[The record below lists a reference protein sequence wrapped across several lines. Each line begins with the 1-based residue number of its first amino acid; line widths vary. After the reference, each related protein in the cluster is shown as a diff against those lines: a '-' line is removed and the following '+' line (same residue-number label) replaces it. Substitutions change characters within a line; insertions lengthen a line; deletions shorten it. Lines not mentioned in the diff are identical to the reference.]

1 MSSEMDE
8 ERAGSFRKL
17 PLLTI
22 REYLTRYTT
31 RQSTVTSSFTNFDIL
46 RTNSASSRAISAL
59 PRRIPSREEH
69 REGLLLSTALEHG
82 ARIC

>member
-31 RQSTVTSSFTNFDIL
+31 RQSTVTSSFTNSDIAQDQL
-46 RTNSASSRAISAL
+46 RASSVEIKRNLKDLVNTSAMFQ
-59 PRRIPSREEH
+59 SS
-69 REGLLLSTALEHG
+69 GKQQSFAMLLS
-82 ARIC
+82 